1 MKVLAKVWL
10 GKTSFREIVSIIDAQ
25 KKILIYIYI
34 YNRIK
39 FIAKKKKIK
48 YFLTH
53 LLIQKSKKTT
63 THCIFLCVFILL

>member
-39 FIAKKKKIK
+39 FIAKKKKI
-48 YFLTH
+48 
-53 LLIQKSKKTT
+53 S
-63 THCIFLCVFILL
+63 IF